1 MEHAIAKLMRERIAS
16 GLKRKSVT
24 SCSKWAETYRFVDK
38 PYVGNWSFKYLP
50 WQRGMH
56 DSDAPLNVGQKSAQ
70 AGYTETVLNRTF
82 YMIDVKG
89 VDCLYV
95 LPSSTPDAS
104 DFSASRFD
112 AALELSPHLTNMFSD
127 VKNIGHKRAG
137 SSNLY
142 IRGSRS
148 RSQLKSIPVG
158 FIVLDEL
165 DEMEQDNIPLA
176 LQRTAGQFE
185 SQVWMLSTPTIPDEG
200 INKFFK
206 SSNQEHFFFRCPG
219 CSRLIELMFPECL
232 IITADNHSDP
242 KIKDSYVQCKECK
255 YKFTH
260 EEKHLHMADGVWVPQ
275 FAGDGSRGFY
285 VNQLYSTTVHPSEI
299 AKSYLQSEYDPFE
312 EQEFWNS
319 RMGTAHTVKGA
330 GVSDEDINNCIAQ
343 PGYARYTTGPKYGI
357 VTMGVDVGKWIHY
370 EIDTWKVDGSIQ
382 SNDLNIRSKCKVLTF
397 GRVQHFEE
405 LDILMRKFGIN
416 ACVIDSN
423 PERRKAHEF
432 ANRFPG
438 LVKMC
443 IYGNNINGKRIHIAN
458 PDETD
463 EPRITVDRTSW
474 LDLSLGRFRGTGM
487 ILLPMDL
494 DYEYRTHIKALVRV
508 YDKDK
513 NDMQVARYKTKGNEG
528 DHYGHAR
535 NYAEIALPFALS
547 LANPQDIRGVY

>member
-38 PYVGNWSFKYLP
+38 PYVGNWSFRYLP

-112 AALELSPHLTNMFSD
+112 SALDLSPHLAAMFSD

-200 INKFFK
+200 INKYFK
-206 SSNQEHFFFRCPG
+206 TSNQEHFFFKCPG
-219 CSRLIELMFPECL
+219 CSRPI
-232 IITADNHSDP
+232 
-242 KIKDSYVQCKECK
+242 
-255 YKFTH
+255 
-260 EEKHLHMADGVWVPQ
+260 
-275 FAGDGSRGFY
+275 
-285 VNQLYSTTVHPSEI
+285 
-299 AKSYLQSEYDPFE
+299 
-312 EQEFWNS
+312 
-319 RMGTAHTVKGA
+319 
-330 GVSDEDINNCIAQ
+330 
-343 PGYARYTTGPKYGI
+343 
-357 VTMGVDVGKWIHY
+357 
-370 EIDTWKVDGSIQ
+370 
-382 SNDLNIRSKCKVLTF
+382 
-397 GRVQHFEE
+397 
-405 LDILMRKFGIN
+405 
-416 ACVIDSN
+416 
-423 PERRKAHEF
+423 
-432 ANRFPG
+432 
-438 LVKMC
+438 
-443 IYGNNINGKRIHIAN
+443 
-458 PDETD
+458 
-463 EPRITVDRTSW
+463 
-474 LDLSLGRFRGTGM
+474 
-487 ILLPMDL
+487 
-494 DYEYRTHIKALVRV
+494 
-508 YDKDK
+508 
-513 NDMQVARYKTKGNEG
+513 
-528 DHYGHAR
+528 
-535 NYAEIALPFALS
+535 
-547 LANPQDIRGVY
+547 

>member
-1 MEHAIAKLMRERIAS
+1 MEHAIVKLMRERIAS

-56 DSDAPLNVGQKSAQ
+56 DSEAELNVGQKSAQ

-112 AALELSPHLTNMFSD
+112 SALELSPHLSNMFSD

-137 SSNLY
+137 SANLY

-158 FIVLDEL
+158 FIVLDEVE
-165 DEMEQDNIPLA
+165 EMEQDNIPLA

-185 SQVWMLSTPTIPDEG
+185 SQVWMLSTPRIPDTG
-200 INKFFK
+200 INKYFK
-206 SSNQEHFFFRCPG
+206 NTTQEHFFFICPG
-219 CSRLIELMFPECL
+219 CTRWTELTFPECL
-232 IITADNHSDP
+232 VVTGDHVNDP
-242 KIKDSYVQCKECK
+242 RIMDSYVQCKECR
-255 YKFTH
+255 YRFVH
-260 EEKHLHMADGVWVPQ
+260 EEKHLHLANGEWVKQFDGNK
-275 FAGDGSRGFY
+275 GRGFY
-285 VNQLYSTTVHPSEI
+285 VNQLYSTTVTPDELAMSFV
-299 AKSYLQSEYDPFE
+299 QSENDPAE

-319 RMGTAHTVKGA
+319 RMGIAHTVKGA
-330 GVSDEDINNCIAQ
+330 GVSDEDINNCIVNFSRFD
-343 PGYARYTTGPKYGI
+343 PVPRTGI
-357 VTMGVDVGKWIHY
+357 VTMGVDVGKWLHV
-370 EIDTWKVDGSIQ
+370 EVDAWKVDGSVQ
-382 SNDLNIRSKCKVLTF
+382 SNDLNIRSRAKLIHHCKVPN
-397 GRVQHFEE
+397 FED
-405 LDILMRKFGIN
+405 LDVLMRKYGIN
-416 ACVIDSN
+416 SCVIDSN

-432 ANRFPG
+432 ANRFYG
-438 LVKMC
+438 IVKMC
-443 IYGNNINGKRIHIAN
+443 IYGNNVNGKRIHVAN

-487 ILLPMDL
+487 ILLPADL
-494 DYEYRTHIKALVRV
+494 DLEYRGHIKSLIRV
-508 YDKDK
+508 YEKDR
-513 NDMQVARYKTKGNEG
+513 NDNQVGRYVVKGNDG
-528 DHYGHAR
+528 DHYAHAR
-535 NYAEIALPFALS
+535 NYAEIALPFALN